1 VPKAASIERPQGVS
15 GIADGQTAIKA
26 LIMGRSDDWLAQVEE
41 QVLEPDLPIID
52 PHHHLWTYDPPG
64 AYLVPNLWVD
74 TGSGHRVVQ
83 TVFVQ
88 CGAEPRKDGPEEL
101 RCVGETEF
109 VVGQAAEAD
118 RGPVDAARIGGIVAF
133 ADLTLGTRVDRV
145 LEAHVEAGQGL
156 VRGIRNNAAWDET
169 GTVVT
174 PYPEGMPH
182 IYSDTSFREGFS
194 RLATFGLSYD
204 AWNYH
209 PQIPELTD
217 LARAFPETTIILD
230 HFGGVLGVGAYADK
244 RDEVFEQWKNDIA
257 SLAECANVVVKL
269 GGLAMPLNGF
279 GWEQLEKSATSDELV
294 AAQGAYYHYA
304 IEQFGPNRCMF
315 ESNFPVDKQSLS
327 YRTLW
332 NGFKKIA
339 AAYTDD
345 EITALF
351 HDTAMRVYK
360 LS

>member
-1 VPKAASIERPQGVS
+1 
-15 GIADGQTAIKA
+15 
-26 LIMGRSDDWLAQVEE
+26 MGKWNDWLAQIQET
-41 QVLEPDLPIID
+41 VLEPDLPIID

-64 AYLVPNLWVD
+64 AYLVPDLWSD
-74 TGSGHRVVQ
+74 TGSGHRVEK
-83 TVFVQ
+83 TIFIQ
-88 CGAEPRKDGPEEL
+88 CGAEPRQQGPQEL

-109 VVGQAAEAD
+109 VVAQAAEA
-118 RGPVDAARIGGIVAF
+118 RQGPADAARICGIVAF
-133 ADLTLGTRVDRV
+133 ADLALGAKVDPV

-182 IYSDTSFREGFS
+182 IYHDPSFREGFA

-204 AWNYH
+204 AWNFH

-217 LARAFPETTIILD
+217 LARAFPETTIVLD
-230 HFGGVLGVGAYADK
+230 HFGGVLGIGAYADK
-244 RDEVFEQWKNDIA
+244 RKEEFEHWKNN
-257 SLAECANVVVKL
+257 LAALAGCSNVVVKL
-269 GGLAMPLNGF
+269 GGMAMPLNGF
-279 GWEQLEKSATSDELV
+279 GWEKRAKPATSDEFV
-294 AAQGAYYHYA
+294 AAQSAYYHFA
-304 IEQFGPNRCMF
+304 IEQFGPDRCMF

-345 EITALF
+345 EKAALF

-360 LS
+360 L